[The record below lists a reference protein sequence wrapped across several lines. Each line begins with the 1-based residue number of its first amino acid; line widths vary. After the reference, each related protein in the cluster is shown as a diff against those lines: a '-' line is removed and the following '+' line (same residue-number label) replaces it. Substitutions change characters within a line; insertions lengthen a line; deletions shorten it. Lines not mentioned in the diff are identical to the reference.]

1 MKLQSIQAAE
11 QKLMLQTYA
20 RNPYL
25 FVSGEGVYLRDE
37 NGDDVQRDIPFM
49 KGYTLW

>member
-11 QKLMLQTYA
+11 QKLLLQTYA

-25 FVSGEGVYLRDE
+25 FVSGHGVHLTDE
-37 NGDDVQRDIPFM
+37 NGHDYLDLLSSRCR
-49 KGYTLW
+49 